1 MNTLYSNTL
10 LLVFYNNTHY
20 TPKMAAKKKQLVPEA
35 TTAAPL
41 RAKAP
46 RITKPKATSTVD
58 GDVRRSS
65 RLAVKSATQPVRR
78 YKNGLLNLERTPSH
92 LVHM

>member
-41 RAKAP
+41 RAKNHEAQ
-46 RITKPKATSTVD
+46 
-58 GDVRRSS
+58 GHEHC
-65 RLAVKSATQPVRR
+65 
-78 YKNGLLNLERTPSH
+78 GW
-92 LVHM
+92 